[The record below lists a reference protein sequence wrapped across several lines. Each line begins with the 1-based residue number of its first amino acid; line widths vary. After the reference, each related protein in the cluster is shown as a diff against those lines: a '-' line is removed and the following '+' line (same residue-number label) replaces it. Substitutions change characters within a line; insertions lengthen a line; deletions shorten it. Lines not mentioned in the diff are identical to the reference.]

1 MRFALITAAVASQL
15 VSPTAQADEA
25 PAVEKIQ
32 IIGSRMALRT
42 ATDSVAPVDII
53 TSEQLQATGMSETA
67 RALQFAAPSYSF
79 PFSSVT
85 DGSDAVRP
93 ASLRGLSPDHTLVLV
108 NGKRRHG
115 SALVHLGGTYGKGSS
130 NVDLN
135 AIPMTAIKRIEILR
149 DGASAQ
155 YGSDAIAGVINVVLK
170 DYDEGGSASVQTGQ
184 TYTGDGEQWR
194 VGLNHGISFL
204 DEGFINLS
212 LEAHHKN
219 STNRAGLD
227 SRKQYPNLADG
238 SSDPRE
244 LTFDRK
250 NHQVG
255 DAEYDNL
262 GLFINS
268 GFDFDNE
275 SQLYAFGGISQR
287 ETKSGAFYR
296 RALDSRNILEIYPDG
311 FLPQINPDIS
321 DSSLVL
327 GYKFNLG
334 EWNVDSS
341 VGYGSNEFEYR
352 VVNSLNAS
360 IGPSSQ
366 SEFNAGTLSTSETN
380 LNLDASR
387 YFDFAN
393 DSEILLATGI
403 AWRENGY
410 QIEAGEANSY
420 FGSGSQGFG
429 GFTPESEVNEDR
441 SNAGVYVEVEN
452 QLTDAFFWSAAA
464 RYEDY
469 SDFGSNN
476 SWKLAA
482 RYDLDDNWG
491 LRASTN
497 TGFRAPS
504 VQQLYFTNISTLFNP
519 DPQTGQLVPTES
531 GTFNNFSPI
540 TQALDVGKLQAEIS
554 QSFSL
559 GLVYNNHDGLA
570 MTIDAYQISIEDRI
584 VLSSSLTPSD
594 SPVVANLLSQ
604 SNAEAARFFVN
615 AVDSRTQ
622 GIDVV
627 ITQEFDI
634 GSYGELRASL
644 AYAYNDT
651 EIEGIHLPNILNG
664 LEDELFDNIE
674 QTRMTKANPNHTGN
688 IGLTHELGD
697 FTSNVRLS
705 YFGEYT
711 VGYSKENV
719 TYADKWVMDMSV
731 NYAATDDLSFTAGVQ
746 NLFDTYPQKRPDDNN
761 FNGIFVYPLTNT
773 PFGFNGGYYYLEA
786 KYTY

>member
-429 GFTPESEVNEDR
+429 GFTPESEVDEDR

-622 GIDVV
+622 GVDVV

-697 FTSNVRLS
+697 FTSNLRLS